1 MIRRI
6 LIPAKLRQRFLRTIK
21 RPSFLAVLVILLLAG
36 DWLGNTVVF
45 EPPAKWLGDIL
56 LRTRDAEQARITR
69 IVRIEAG
76 DRDKVLG
83 AAIVNAVSTLMKSSP
98 ALVVVDI
105 DTSSAAFEIPE
116 MAAPVIWAVDAD
128 WELDNKKLNLKS
140 ARFLGRRLGEM
151 PPIGI
156 ARMPTGFDGVVRGWQ
171 HSFEVNGHET
181 PSLVEEVLQRYC
193 GSKQGCRRGGEPYF
207 TRDYQ
212 FAPVKLSEFVPVHGE
227 GDPRLANKIV
237 VLGGF
242 HPGADRHDTPW
253 GTKFGA
259 ELVAMAIEEELNP
272 NGLGHL
278 PKALKWVLKI
288 LLALCVA
295 ALHHY
300 FRPLAATVLTV
311 VFLPVAVLLSGLVMF
326 WSGDYELAVV
336 PLVAGILVEQLAT
349 AAEKGEHWVKHVEE
363 HAL

>member
-1 MIRRI
+1 MIGRF
-6 LIPAKLRQRFLRTIK
+6 LIPAKLREHFLSTIT
-21 RPSFLAVLVILLLAG
+21 RASFLAVLVILLLAG
-36 DWLGNTVVF
+36 DWLGNTVVL
-45 EPPAKWLGDIL
+45 EPSATWLADIL
-56 LRTRDAEQARITR
+56 LRTRAAEQAHITR
-69 IVRIEAG
+69 IVRIEAD
-76 DRDKVLG
+76 DRDKEFG

-151 PPIGI
+151 PDYGIG
-156 ARMPTGFDGVVRGWQ
+156 RMPTGFDGVVRGWQ
-171 HSFEVNGHET
+171 HSFEVSGHDV
-181 PSLVEEVLQRYC
+181 PSLVEAVLQRYC
-193 GSKQGCRRGGEPYF
+193 GSKQGCRREGEPFF
-207 TRDYQ
+207 TRDYR
-212 FAPVKLSEFVPVHGE
+212 FAPMKLSEFVPVRGE

-242 HPGADRHDTPW
+242 HPGAYRHDTPW
-253 GTKFGA
+253 GTKHGA
-259 ELVAMAIEEELNP
+259 ELVAMAIEEGLNP
-272 NGLGHL
+272 NSLGHL
-278 PKALKWVLKI
+278 PKAWKWLLKI

-300 FRPLAATVLTV
+300 FRPAAATVLTV

-336 PLVAGILVEQLAT
+336 PLVAGILLKQLVT
-349 AAEKGEHWVKHVEE
+349 SAEKGEHWVKHAEDHV
-363 HAL
+363 L